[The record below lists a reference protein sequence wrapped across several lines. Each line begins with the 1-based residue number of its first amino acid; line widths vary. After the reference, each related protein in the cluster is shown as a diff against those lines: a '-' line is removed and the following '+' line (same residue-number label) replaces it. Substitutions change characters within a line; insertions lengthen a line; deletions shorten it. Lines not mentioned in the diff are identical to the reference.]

1 MPQCDDGDL
10 AGHPP
15 HPGPTPVGGIT
26 LGTWHPEFQACRS
39 LTAAGAGPQLAAC
52 AWRKLGHEFGV
63 SHGIAPSSFFQLS
76 SDRDLF
82 ATGDVPCLEGLWKG
96 HWLPP
101 ARASM
106 QSPDRSYAPSDHC
119 QPSEQ
124 AHRLINRASCD
135 SDSAS
140 QQLSGTFECHPFL
153 CLAANTGITIFHAP
167 LRDNPA
173 LPRPDTT

>member
-10 AGHPP
+10 AGHA
-15 HPGPTPVGGIT
+15 PGPTPVGGIT

-39 LTAAGAGPQLAAC
+39 LTAAGAGPLALEHNWLRARGGS
-52 AWRKLGHEFGV
+52 WDMNLV
-63 SHGIAPSSFFQLS
+63 SVTELRLLLFFQLS

-119 QPSEQ
+119 QPGEQ

-140 QQLSGTFECHPFL
+140 
-153 CLAANTGITIFHAP
+153 
-167 LRDNPA
+167 PA
-173 LPRPDTT
+173 IIGHF